1 MKKISLFFATML
13 LSLVGF
19 AQEAA
24 TTTAAPAAATP
35 PVWANFLPFLVILV
49 VFYFFLI
56 RPQAKRQT
64 EQKKFIDGIKVGDQ
78 VITQSGILGRVAG
91 LNEGIVNLEIAS
103 GVQMKIMKSQILS
116 TQAALQA
123 AAQKSN

>member
-1 MKKISLFFATML
+1 MKKISLFFAPTL
-13 LSLVGF
+13 LSLAGF

-24 TTTAAPAAATP
+24 APTAAPAP
-35 PVWANFLPFLVILV
+35 PVWANFLPFVVILV

-56 RPQAKRQT
+56 RPQSKRQA

-91 LNEGIVNLEIAS
+91 LSEGIVNLEIAT